1 MAAGRDAFGQLVHDE
16 AVPTREPSPVAALRD
31 ALAGLHGARTRM
43 DELLVAGVPPDLLE
57 LHVAVLSTVKRLLRE
72 LDLAE
77 RIRRQI
83 QLRPPRPRPRPRHPG
98 GHPPPPPR
106 PAAPEPEPDAETQ
119 PLPRLPEDRG

>member
-1 MAAGRDAFGQLVHDE
+1 M
-16 AVPTREPSPVAALRD
+16 AALRD
-31 ALAGLHGARTRM
+31 ALAGLHGARTRL

-98 GHPPPPPR
+98 GHPARPPR
-106 PAAPEPEPDAETQ
+106 PAPLEPEPDAETQ